1 MHFEWTLGGH
11 PPHIEPASRAKLSVF
26 SGYLHDYFDRLN
38 AGPYRDE
45 FKIDLVDGFS
55 GGGTFRDNLETI
67 SGTPLIMLEETK
79 SAIARLNLKR
89 TKPLRFKCKFHF
101 VDKNKEHTDHLRRVL
116 AERGYKVDGD
126 NIAVYTSSFREVA
139 GRIIEDVA
147 RRQPRVGRAIFLLD
161 QTGYAQVEFEL
172 IAKIFQRLLAAE
184 VILTFAADALVNYL
198 AETPKVFKA
207 VSPIQLPESK
217 IQDLIR
223 YRDGDGGRALI
234 QRLLRNHT
242 RLHTGAQ
249 FDTPFFIRPRQSR
262 RALWFLHLSQH
273 PTARDV
279 MIQRHWATS
288 NTFEHYGPGDFG
300 MLGWDTLR
308 ESATLPLFRFGS
320 SEQEALYGQLINSLP
335 REISHLA
342 SEGPVSVGAFRQA
355 VANRTTARFSDL
367 DKVVLDLAKGRE
379 IEILT
384 NDGRAR
390 SRKLARLRP
399 SDVIAFPRTTTLMFP
414 GFSRF
419 GG

>member
-11 PPHIEPASRAKLSVF
+11 PPQIEPASRAKLSVF
-26 SGYLHDYFDRLN
+26 RGYLHDYFNRLN

-126 NIAVYTSSFREVA
+126 NITIYTSSFREVA

-172 IAKIFQRLLAAE
+172 IAKVFQRLLAAE

-249 FDTPFFIRPRQSR
+249 FDTPFFRFIRDLRGR
-262 RALWFLHLSQH
+262 R
-273 PTARDV
+273 P
-279 MIQRHWATS
+279 
-288 NTFEHYGPGDFG
+288 
-300 MLGWDTLR
+300 
-308 ESATLPLFRFGS
+308 
-320 SEQEALYGQLINSLP
+320 
-335 REISHLA
+335 
-342 SEGPVSVGAFRQA
+342 
-355 VANRTTARFSDL
+355 
-367 DKVVLDLAKGRE
+367 
-379 IEILT
+379 
-384 NDGRAR
+384 
-390 SRKLARLRP
+390 
-399 SDVIAFPRTTTLMFP
+399 
-414 GFSRF
+414 
-419 GG
+419 